1 MARLSLYNKKRDFSL
16 TKEPAGKVGRAK
28 GNSFVI
34 QRHAATRLHYD
45 LRLELDGV
53 YKSWAVTKVPS
64 LDPSVKRLA
73 VEVEDHP
80 LDYGT
85 FEGTIPGGQYG
96 GGTVQLWDQGT
107 WTPKLD
113 EQSPQEDLR
122 KGHLKVELDGER
134 MHGGW
139 ALIRL
144 REKDKFGRPSKRE
157 SRNWLLIKE
166 KDDAAQY
173 GEADA
178 LLAADISVKTGR
190 TLDEIAANKNGAVWN
205 SNRGDAAE
213 ARAKAK
219 TSSAVSAKKKTRKTP
234 ARRKTFKKPA
244 SKKRAKT

>member
-1 MARLSLYNKKRDFSL
+1 MARLSLYNQKRDFTQ
-16 TKEPAGKVGRAK
+16 TKEPKGTLGRAK

-45 LRLELDGV
+45 FRLELDGV

-64 LDPSVKRLA
+64 VDPSVKRLA

-80 LDYGT
+80 LDYGE
-85 FEGTIPGGQYG
+85 FEGTIPDGQYG
-96 GGTVQLWDQGT
+96 GGTVQLWDRGT

-113 EQSPQEDLR
+113 YSSPQEDLR
-122 KGHLKVELDGER
+122 KGHLKVELEGER

-144 REKDKFGRPSKRE
+144 REKDRYGRPSKRE

-173 GEADA
+173 GEGDA
-178 LLAADISVKTGR
+178 LLAAQTSVKTGR
-190 TLDEIAANKNGAVWN
+190 TLEEIAANKKGAVWN
-205 SNRGDAAE
+205 SNRGLAADE
-213 ARAKAK
+213 RARKKAGDGA
-219 TSSAVSAKKKTRKTP
+219 SSKKNSSRKP
-234 ARRKTFKKPA
+234 ARRSPA
-244 SKKRAKT
+244 PRRVTR

>member
-1 MARLSLYNKKRDFSL
+1 MARLSLYNKKRDFTV
-16 TKEPAGKVGRAK
+16 TKEPPGKIGRAK
-28 GNSFVI
+28 GNRFVI

-64 LDPSVKRLA
+64 VDPAVKRLA

-85 FEGTIPGGQYG
+85 FEGTIPGGEYG
-96 GGTVQLWDQGT
+96 GGTVQLWDRGT
-107 WTPKLD
+107 WAPKLD
-113 EQSPQEDLR
+113 QSVHEDLR
-122 KGHLKVELDGER
+122 NGHLKIELDGER

-144 REKDKFGRPSKRE
+144 REKDKYGRPSNRP

-166 KDDAAQY
+166 KDAAAMP
-173 GEADA
+173 GEEDA
-178 LLAADISVKTGR
+178 LLAADTSVKTGR
-190 TLDEIAANKNGAVWN
+190 TLEEIAANKKSAVWH

-213 ARAKAK
+213 ARAK
-219 TSSAVSAKKKTRKTP
+219 TNDGSKKKTRKRTTTAP
-234 ARRKTFKKPA
+234 RKAPVRRRAAR
-244 SKKRAKT
+244 

>member
-1 MARLSLYNKKRDFSL
+1 MARLSLYNKKRNFSV
-16 TKEPAGKVGRAK
+16 TAEPRGKLGRAK
-28 GNSFVI
+28 GNRFVI

-64 LDPSVKRLA
+64 LDPAVKRLA

-85 FEGTIPGGQYG
+85 FEGTIPEGQYG

-107 WTPKLD
+107 WKPKLD
-113 EQSPQEDLR
+113 SSPELDLK

-144 REKDKFGRPSKRE
+144 RDKDKFGRPTKRH
-157 SRNWLLIKE
+157 NWLLVKE
-166 KDDAAQY
+166 KDDAAMP
-173 GEADA
+173 GEEDA
-178 LLAADISVKTGR
+178 LLAADTSVKTGR
-190 TLDEIAANKNGAVWN
+190 TLEEIAANKKGAVWN
-205 SNRGDAAE
+205 SNRGLAANE
-213 ARAKAK
+213 RAKAK
-219 TSSAVSAKKKTRKTP
+219 TTTAAGSKKKTRKKAAPRKAGKAP
-234 ARRKTFKKPA
+234 AR
-244 SKKRAKT
+244 KRAKTSAR